1 MNQDLRQL
9 ENEVEAMLATW
20 SDSLDVLPPPGTWE
34 CLGVAVR
41 RELNEVWLD
50 DQASP
55 TPDSATLARIR
66 QAVRTELNRVSNGW
80 AGTFRRWR
88 VRLPVAAAAAIVI
101 GMVLLHQA
109 GWPGSRPT
117 SNTADR
123 DSRSYALS
131 VDPLTLFVEAANNVW
146 AGDPLTAAIDTDLE
160 SLEEGLGRARTAN
173 DGVQDALDDID
184 ERIDDLFESGPIDV
198 LGRLENTQAGAVG

>member
-1 MNQDLRQL
+1 MNPDLRQL
-9 ENEVEAMLATW
+9 ENEVEAMLTTW
-20 SDSLDVLPPPGTWE
+20 SDSLDVLPPPGTRE

-41 RELNEVWLD
+41 RELNEAWFD

-55 TPDSATLARIR
+55 TPDSATRARVCR
-66 QAVRTELNRVSNGW
+66 AVRAELSRVSGGW

-88 VRLPVAAAAAIVI
+88 FRLPVAAAATIVI
-101 GMVLLHQA
+101 GMVCLHQA

-117 SNTADR
+117 NSIADHE
-123 DSRSYALS
+123 SKSYTLS
-131 VDPLTLFVEAANNVW
+131 IDPLTLFVEAANNVW

-173 DGVQDALDDID
+173 DGVQDVLDDIG

-198 LGRLENTQAGAVG
+198 LGRLESTQAGAVG